1 MDNDIVI
8 YHSKWYR
15 HRYIDIDI
23 DIDDSDNNVTIH
35 VDNDKQPTIATI
47 VLWMSWVEGT
57 HDWLPRAMIFWFL
70 SIEKRTNQ
78 ISQSWE
84 RMLNN
89 LYVSKG
95 DSKPWSQSYVWLWL
109 CSLPSSGP
117 VLQTEV
123 SSRQDRPEGAVN
135 VKCVP
140 SFLRASQDGE
150 LNFLFTFSK
159 VTCTWP
165 GFQQTM
171 VFSHDLERTKSP
183 NQRQQST

>member
-1 MDNDIVI
+1 MCQI
-8 YHSKWYR
+8 
-15 HRYIDIDI
+15 
-23 DIDDSDNNVTIH
+23 
-35 VDNDKQPTIATI
+35 
-47 VLWMSWVEGT
+47 
-57 HDWLPRAMIFWFL
+57 PRAMIFWFL

-84 RMLNN
+84 RMLND

-109 CSLPSSGP
+109 CSRPSSGP
-117 VLQTEV
+117 VLQTKV
-123 SSRQDRPEGAVN
+123 SSRQDRPEGVVN

-159 VTCTWP
+159 VTCTNVP
-165 GFQQTM
+165 GLASNRLWCSHTTWRGRSRQT
-171 VFSHDLERTKSP
+171 SDNSP
-183 NQRQQST
+183 HSFWIDHGNHIQIEDKQGSGTTVNIFD